1 MNYNPELMAL
11 AEWRLAELRKQHEK
25 QAFIPP
31 GGGGDPSGGGGPP
44 PGMDPSMAGGP
55 GGPPPGMDP
64 AAMGGAPPMP
74 PGGGGMDPM
83 MIQQMVTQAV
93 QQAMGAQGGA
103 GAAGGPVGAAGAG
116 KPVKASLETV
126 AMDIYQVKTLLV
138 SMFNQQ
144 GWPLPSNILDGPNR
158 DPNTGMPMAPGT
170 PGSTSDPAQMQAAQQ
185 QAGAGGAQG
194 GAIPSI
200 PPMEAAGPGVGDPAA
215 GGGAMKAGEDETL
228 HVGSGHR
235 VNFTLDTI
243 NRAAALAAIC
253 RRLK

>member
-1 MNYNPELMAL
+1 
-11 AEWRLAELRKQHEK
+11 
-25 QAFIPP
+25 
-31 GGGGDPSGGGGPP
+31 
-44 PGMDPSMAGGP
+44 
-55 GGPPPGMDP
+55 
-64 AAMGGAPPMP
+64 
-74 PGGGGMDPM
+74 MDPM

-93 QQAMGAQGGA
+93 QQAMGGQGGA
-103 GAAGGPVGAAGAG
+103 AAGGPAGAAGAG